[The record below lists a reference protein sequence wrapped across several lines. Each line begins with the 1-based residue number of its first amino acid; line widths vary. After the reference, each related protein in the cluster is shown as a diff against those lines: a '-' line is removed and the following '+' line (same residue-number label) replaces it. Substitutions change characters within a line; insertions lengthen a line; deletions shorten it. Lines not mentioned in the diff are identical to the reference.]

1 MHQFFILNSD
11 ESFLDPETTS
21 TYCPSGRVPKS
32 HQTRC
37 YSCQSGQQTSQI
49 NDSTV
54 RSKRIA
60 QENSYHGPS
69 QSFLRQSR
77 QERCFDCEQRVTTPT
92 CEHQLTSQT
101 YHQPHWPKNG
111 QSVVSL
117 TSVISE
123 NFPPSSEN
131 LQIPSRRNNTMT
143 WPFKKGDGM
152 RGELHQCQ
160 FQPVEQQACTHQ
172 DINYQQDGERLDS
185 RPFHSL
191 ISTTSADG
199 PRYDSAVRG
208 PCSEGTVDCMMM
220 ENPTRASPN
229 QLESKFIP
237 SVLFYKIPKRNAKAL
252 DTFGKLSNTSILI

>member
-1 MHQFFILNSD
+1 
-11 ESFLDPETTS
+11 
-21 TYCPSGRVPKS
+21 
-32 HQTRC
+32 
-37 YSCQSGQQTSQI
+37 
-49 NDSTV
+49 
-54 RSKRIA
+54 
-60 QENSYHGPS
+60 
-69 QSFLRQSR
+69 
-77 QERCFDCEQRVTTPT
+77 
-92 CEHQLTSQT
+92 
-101 YHQPHWPKNG
+101 
-111 QSVVSL
+111 
-117 TSVISE
+117 
-123 NFPPSSEN
+123 
-131 LQIPSRRNNTMT
+131 MT